1 MKKDIKFIEEQ
12 NERQKKFGI
21 LADKIIAYATAPFV
35 ALRMIRQDIMDP
47 NQITEPINFRFKY
60 NRYFSEHVARR
71 NGYRMQMRA
80 YNRGVSR
87 INKICPAVY
96 DPTPEMTA
104 KGLEDILCGVSGDTM
119 LDVRYFEST
128 EHQAPKPMRCTF
140 GEYMIDFARNGT
152 DWCGGTRGNGYVFK
166 ININGTFTQI
176 ATISPELSEYLAN
189 IADEK
194 AKLQKAQMAK
204 IAMTR

>member
-21 LADKIIAYATAPFV
+21 LADKIIAYATAPFA

-60 NRYFSEHVARR
+60 NKYFSEHVARR
-71 NGYRMQMRA
+71 NGYRMQMWA

-128 EHQAPKPMRCTF
+128 EHQLPLPMVCTY
-140 GEYMIDFARNGT
+140 GDYRIKFASAGMG
-152 DWCGGTRGNGYVFK
+152 WCGSTQRENGFISKRNPKGHYEPV
-166 ININGTFTQI
+166 
-176 ATISPELSEYLAN
+176 ATISPELSDYLAK
-189 IADEK
+189 IVDKK
-194 AKLQKAQMAK
+194 AKMQKAEKEQA
-204 IAMTR
+204 R